1 MAVHSGQMRT
11 LISDVLDYLNMN
23 SKSAIELLMLTA
35 ANETKMGK
43 YLVQL
48 NNGPAEGMFQ
58 MLPSTEDDIWDTYV
72 HRKIH
77 LLYKLKAI
85 LPLENVIPKVSF
97 LKTNLTYQICMVR
110 IYYYRFPEKLPEA
123 DNVYELAR
131 YYKQYYNTHLG
142 KATIEEAIDNYKKY
156 CF

>member
-1 MAVHSGQMRT
+1 MSVHPGQLRY
-11 LISDVLDYLNMN
+11 LISDVLDYLSMN
-23 SKSAIELLMLTA
+23 SKSATELIMLTGA
-35 ANETKMGK
+35 HETKLGK

-48 NNGPAEGMFQ
+48 NDGPAEGMFQ
-58 MLPSTEDDIWDTYV
+58 MLPSTEDDIWDNYLQ
-72 HRKIH
+72 RRIG
-77 LLYKLKAI
+77 LLYKMKAI

-110 IYYYRFPEKLPEA
+110 LYYKRIPEKLPDH